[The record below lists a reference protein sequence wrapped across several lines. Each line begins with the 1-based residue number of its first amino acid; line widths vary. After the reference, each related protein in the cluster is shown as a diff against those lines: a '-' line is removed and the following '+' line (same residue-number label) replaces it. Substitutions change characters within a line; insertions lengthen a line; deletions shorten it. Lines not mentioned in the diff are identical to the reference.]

1 MTIKIEIMKNFK
13 KFLLMFAVAIGLLT
27 TSCSSDNNIEPI
39 DPSDNE
45 PPIPTGDSELNGSVE
60 EDRTLD
66 PAETYNLTGILSV
79 EAGATLTIPAGTEI
93 IADTDTDESDATNVY
108 IVVQKGAQIDIQG
121 TSSSPV
127 IMRSSNGEAGTW
139 GGLIIAGNSTT
150 AAGSNATAEVG
161 GIIYGGE
168 DASDDSGSINYLV
181 LSDAGASINSES
193 QFNGLSLYAVG
204 SETSIQNVALI
215 NGADDGV
222 EFFGGTVSATNIY
235 LENNEDDAVDWTEG
249 WNGSLDNVYVL
260 HTIEN
265 FSTAIEA
272 DKENGNPM
280 ISNFTAIS
288 TTGGTALQ
296 FKATSGATI
305 TGLSLS
311 GYDNSVDIA
320 DETRTDLSGIILN
333 GATADPTLD
342 YSANPTVDASMFNWI
357 SNRGQVS
364 VLPASIESDLA
375 LSANNQYVLSSIV
388 SVEDGATLVIP
399 AGTQITARS
408 DSETDATS
416 IYIVVQRG
424 GMIDIQ
430 GTENNPVVMSST
442 SGEPGSWGG
451 IVIAGNASTDA
462 GADATAEVGG
472 IIYGGDTDDDNSGSI
487 NYLILRD
494 AGASINSESQY
505 NGLSLYA
512 VGAGTSIE
520 NIAIINGAD
529 DGVEFFGGT
538 VSAKNVYLEN
548 NEDDAVDWTEGWN
561 GTIENTYVNHTIE
574 NFSTAIEADKRNGM
588 PKVIN
593 FTAVSTK
600 GGTALQFKAASGA
613 EIEGLSLTG
622 YETNIDISDDNRTD
636 LTGITV
642 DGAAVDLSAAYNAEA
657 TVDIAMFEWVN

>member
-1 MTIKIEIMKNFK
+1 MKNLK
-13 KFLLMFAVAIGLLT
+13 KFLPMFAVAIGLLA

-45 PPIPTGDSELNGSVE
+45 PPIPTGDTELNGSVE
-60 EDRTLD
+60 EDRTLN
-66 PAETYNLTGILSV
+66 ASETYNLTGILSV

-139 GGLIIAGNSTT
+139 GGLIIAGNATT
-150 AAGSNATAEVG
+150 AAGANATAEVG

-168 DASDDSGSINYLV
+168 DTSDDSGSINYLV

-222 EFFGGTVSATNIY
+222 EFFGGTVSATNLY

-311 GYDNSVDIA
+311 GYDNAIDIA
-320 DETRTDLSGIILN
+320 DENRTDLSGIILN
-333 GATADPTLD
+333 GVTADPTLD
-342 YSANPTVDASMFNWI
+342 YSADPTVDVSMFDWI

-364 VLPASIESDLA
+364 VLPASIEGDLT
-375 LSANNQYVLSSIV
+375 LSANNQYVISSTV
-388 SVEDGATLVIP
+388 SIEDGATLTIP

-442 SGEPGSWGG
+442 SGEAGSWGG
-451 IVIAGNASTDA
+451 LVIAGNASTDA
-462 GADATAEVGG
+462 GADAIAEVGG

-512 VGAGTSIE
+512 VGSGTTIE
-520 NIAIINGAD
+520 NIALINGAD

-588 PKVIN
+588 PKIIN

-613 EIEGLSLTG
+613 EIEGLSLSG
-622 YETNIDISDDNRTD
+622 YEMIIDITDDNRTD
-636 LTGITV
+636 LTGIII
-642 DGAAVDLSAAYNAEA
+642 DGTTVDLSAAYDAEA
-657 TVDIAMFEWVN
+657 TVDIAMFDWVN

>member
-1 MTIKIEIMKNFK
+1 
-13 KFLLMFAVAIGLLT
+13 MFAVAIGLLA

-45 PPIPTGDSELNGSVE
+45 PPIPTGDTELNGSVE
-60 EDRTLD
+60 EDRTLN
-66 PAETYNLTGILSV
+66 ASETYNLTGILSV

-139 GGLIIAGNSTT
+139 GGLIIAGNATT
-150 AAGSNATAEVG
+150 AAGANATAEVG

-168 DASDDSGSINYLV
+168 DTSDDSGSINYLV

-222 EFFGGTVSATNIY
+222 EFFGGTVSATNLY

-311 GYDNSVDIA
+311 GYDNAIDIA
-320 DETRTDLSGIILN
+320 DENRTDLSGIILN
-333 GATADPTLD
+333 GVTADPTLD
-342 YSANPTVDASMFNWI
+342 YSADPTVDVSMFDWI

-364 VLPASIESDLA
+364 VLPASIEGDLT
-375 LSANNQYVLSSIV
+375 LSANNQYVISSTV
-388 SVEDGATLVIP
+388 SIEDGATLTIP

-442 SGEPGSWGG
+442 SGEAGSWGG
-451 IVIAGNASTDA
+451 LVIAGNASTDA
-462 GADATAEVGG
+462 GADAIAEVGG

-512 VGAGTSIE
+512 VGSGTTIE
-520 NIAIINGAD
+520 NIALINGAD

-588 PKVIN
+588 PKIIN

-613 EIEGLSLTG
+613 EIEGLSLSG
-622 YETNIDISDDNRTD
+622 YETIIDITDDNRTD
-636 LTGITV
+636 LTGIII
-642 DGAAVDLSAAYNAEA
+642 DGTTVDLSAAYDAEA
-657 TVDIAMFEWVN
+657 TVDIAMFDWVN

>member
-1 MTIKIEIMKNFK
+1 MKNLK
-13 KFLLMFAVAIGLLT
+13 KFLPMFAVAIGLLA

-45 PPIPTGDSELNGSVE
+45 PPIPTGDTELNGSVE
-60 EDRTLD
+60 EDRTLN
-66 PAETYNLTGILSV
+66 ASETYNLTGILSV

-139 GGLIIAGNSTT
+139 GGLIIAGNATT
-150 AAGSNATAEVG
+150 AAGANATAEVG

-168 DASDDSGSINYLV
+168 DTSDDSGSINYLV

-222 EFFGGTVSATNIY
+222 EFFGGTVSATNLY

-311 GYDNSVDIA
+311 GYDNAIDIA
-320 DETRTDLSGIILN
+320 DENRTDLSGIILN
-333 GATADPTLD
+333 GVTADPTLD
-342 YSANPTVDASMFNWI
+342 YSADPTVDVSMFDWI

-364 VLPASIESDLA
+364 VLPASIEGDLT
-375 LSANNQYVLSSIV
+375 LSANNQYVISSTV
-388 SVEDGATLVIP
+388 SVEDGATLTIP

-442 SGEPGSWGG
+442 SGEAGSWGG
-451 IVIAGNASTDA
+451 LVIAGNASTDA
-462 GADATAEVGG
+462 GADAIAEVGG

-512 VGAGTSIE
+512 VGSGTTIE
-520 NIAIINGAD
+520 NIALINGAD

-588 PKVIN
+588 PKIIN

-613 EIEGLSLTG
+613 EIEGLSLSG
-622 YETNIDISDDNRTD
+622 YETIIDITDDNRTD
-636 LTGITV
+636 LTGIII
-642 DGAAVDLSAAYNAEA
+642 DGTTVDLSAAYDAEA
-657 TVDIAMFEWVN
+657 TVDIAMFDWVN

>member
-1 MTIKIEIMKNFK
+1 MKKLK
-13 KFLLMFAVAIGLLT
+13 KLLLMSAVAVGLFA

-39 DPSDNE
+39 DPTDDSGQ
-45 PPIPTGDSELNGSVE
+45 IPSGNLELNGSVE

-66 PAETYNLTGILSV
+66 AAETYSLTGILSV
-79 EAGATLTIPAGTEI
+79 ESGATLTIPAGTEI
-93 IADTDTDESDATNVY
+93 IADTDTDQSDATNVY
-108 IVVQKGAQIDIQG
+108 IVVQKGGQIDIQG
-121 TSSSPV
+121 SASSPV
-127 IMRSSNGEAGTW
+127 IMRSANGQAGTW
-139 GGLIIAGNSTT
+139 GGLIIAGNAPT
-150 AAGSNATAEVG
+150 AAGTNATAEVG
-161 GIIYGGE
+161 GIVYGGE

-222 EFFGGTVSATNIY
+222 EFFGGSVAITNLY
-235 LENNEDDAVDWTEG
+235 LENNEDDAVDWTER
-249 WNGSLDNVYVL
+249 WNGSLENVYVL

-272 DKENGNPM
+272 DKENGNP
-280 ISNFTAIS
+280 IINNFTAVS

-296 FKATSGATI
+296 FKSVSGATI

-311 GYDNSVDIA
+311 GYDTAIDIT
-320 DETRTDLSGIILN
+320 DDNRTDLSSIILN
-333 GATADPTLD
+333 GATADLNAD
-342 YSANPTVDASMFNWI
+342 YSGDPTVDASMFDWI

-364 VLPASIESDLA
+364 VLPSTIEGN
-375 LSANNQYVLSSIV
+375 LSLDANNEYVISSIV
-388 SVEDGATLVIP
+388 SVEDGAKLTIP

-408 DSETDATS
+408 DSETSATS

-442 SGEPGSWGG
+442 SGEAGSWGG
-451 IVIAGNASTDA
+451 LVIAGNASTDA
-462 GADATAEVGG
+462 GANATAEVGG
-472 IIYGGDTDDDNSGSI
+472 IIYGGDEDNDNSGSI
-487 NYLILRD
+487 EYLVLKD

-512 VGAGTSIE
+512 VGSGTSIE
-520 NIAIINGAD
+520 NIAILNGAD

-538 VSAKNVYLEN
+538 VSIKNIYLEN

-561 GTIENTYVNHTIE
+561 GTIENTYVNHTIN
-574 NFSTAIEADKRNGM
+574 NFSTAIEADKRNAN

-593 FTAVSTK
+593 FTAVSTT
-600 GGTALQFKAASGA
+600 GGTALQFKATSGA
-613 EIEGLSLTG
+613 VIEGLSLSG
-622 YETNIDISDDNRTD
+622 YETIIDITDDNRTD

-642 DGAAVDLSAAYNAEA
+642 DGVVVDLTAAYDAEA
-657 TVDIAMFEWVN
+657 TVDVAMFDWVD